1 MNSFWEGFFSAFNL
15 FPSTKSYEEIKETID
30 SIVINNPYHTG
41 NFIPYAHYDQTLDRV
56 SVYIKDEDAYV
67 RTLNKNL
74 ELHISFE
81 NKEVVGLNFLNIKE
95 FITKKGVE

>member
-1 MNSFWEGFFSAFNL
+1 
-15 FPSTKSYEEIKETID
+15 
-30 SIVINNPYHTG
+30 
-41 NFIPYAHYDQTLDRV
+41 V